1 MDLWLA
7 WYHCVKTLRPACR
20 RQRTFLWMVVVLI
33 GLSIRAD
40 LAGVTSFVRALG
52 LCPGAYL
59 LLLHFFHS
67 TALDLGALTSL
78 WVRLVPTIFAPFA
91 VGPYL
96 VCLADGIKA
105 PKEGR
110 KMPAVKSLH
119 QESDSNS
126 KPPFIMGHSLQAI
139 SLLASGPT
147 GHVVSVP
154 LAARIHEGIV
164 LSNRDKRTLLDKMV
178 GLFFAVVAAWVEK
191 KVILVADAYYA
202 SRKVINPLFAQG
214 HQLVTRAR
222 VNAVAYYPAPIPKR
236 RRRGRPRLY
245 GDKVRLRDL
254 ARDNKAAFESAPSPV
269 YGEQNVTLR
278 YFVADLLWRPVGRI
292 VRFVLVDHPVRG
304 LIFLLATDTAL
315 KPLEIIQ
322 LYGYRFKIETGFR
335 HAVQVLG
342 AYAYHFWMM
351 AMTPIRRRSGNQ
363 YLHRKTAEYRRQ
375 VQRKIG
381 AYHAFIQLACI
392 AQGLLLYLA
401 TSYGSLVWTRFR
413 SWLRTM
419 NPNQPPSELVVAYAL
434 RSDLPEFLASSGCHA
449 DLKKFLSRYR
459 QDGED
464 SAGRRR
470 VA

>member
-1 MDLWLA
+1 MTLWLA
-7 WYHCVKTLRPACR
+7 WYQCVKALRPACR
-20 RQRTFLWMVVVLI
+20 RKRTFLWMVVALM
-33 GLSIRAD
+33 GFSIRAD

-67 TALDLGALTSL
+67 AALDLGTLTSI
-78 WVRLVPTIFAPFA
+78 WVRLVPTLFAPFE

-96 VCLADGIKA
+96 VCLGDGIKA

-110 KMPAVKSLH
+110 QMPAVKSLH
-119 QESDSNS
+119 QESGCNS

-139 SLLASGPT
+139 SLLASGPA

-178 GLFFAVVAAWVEK
+178 GLFFSLVPPWDK
-191 KVILVADAYYA
+191 KVILVLDAYYA
-202 SRKVINPLFAQG
+202 SRKVINPLFAKG

-222 VNAVAYYPAPIPKR
+222 VNAVAYHPAPKPEH

-245 GDKVRLRDL
+245 GDKLRLKDL
-254 ARDNKAAFESAPSPV
+254 ARDQKAAFASAPSPV

-278 YFVADLLWRPVGRI
+278 YLVVDLLWRPVGRI
-292 VRFVLVDHPVRG
+292 VRFVLVDHPDRG
-304 LIFLLATDTAL
+304 LIFLLATDTSL

-335 HAVQVLG
+335 QAVQVLG
-342 AYAYHFWMM
+342 GYAYHFWMM

-363 YLHRKTAEYRRQ
+363 YLHRKTAEYRQ
-375 VQRKIG
+375 HVHRKIS
-381 AYHAFIQLACI
+381 AYHAYIQLGCI

-434 RSDLPEFLASSGCHA
+434 RSDLPEFLASPDADH
-449 DLKKFLSRYR
+449 DLKKFLSSY
-459 QDGED
+459 QNKAED
-464 SAGRRR
+464 PARRSR
-470 VA
+470 AA

>member
-7 WYHCVKTLRPACR
+7 WYHCVKILRPACR
-20 RQRTFLWMVVVLI
+20 RRRTFLWMVVALI

-40 LAGVTSFVRALG
+40 LAGVTSFVRALE

-67 TALDLGALTSL
+67 SALDLGALTSL
-78 WVRLVPTIFAPFA
+78 WVRLVPTLFVPCQ

-119 QESDSNS
+119 QESSSNS

-139 SLLASGPT
+139 SFLAAGPT
-147 GHVVSVP
+147 GHVLSVP
-154 LAARIHEGIV
+154 LAARIHEGVV

-178 GLFFAVVAAWVEK
+178 GLFFSVVSVWGRRVL
-191 KVILVADAYYA
+191 LVADAYYC
-202 SRKVINPLFAQG
+202 SRKIIAPLFAKG

-222 VNAVAYYPAPIPKR
+222 VNAVAYYPAPKPTH

-245 GDKVRLRDL
+245 GDKVRLKDL
-254 ARDNKAAFESAPSPV
+254 ARDSKATRHSAPSPV

-278 YFVADLLWRPVGRI
+278 YIVADLLWRPVGRI
-292 VRFVLVDHPVRG
+292 VRFVLVDHPHRG
-304 LIFLLATDTAL
+304 LIFLLSTDTSL

-322 LYGYRFKIETGFR
+322 AYGHRFEIETGFR
-335 HAVQVLG
+335 QAVQVLG

-351 AMTPIRRRSGNQ
+351 SMSPIRRRSGNQ
-363 YLHRKTAEYRRQ
+363 YLHRKTASYRQ
-375 VQRKIG
+375 HVHRKIG
-381 AYHAFIQLACI
+381 AYHAYIQLACI

-401 TSYGSLVWTRFR
+401 TSHGALVWDRFR

-449 DLKKFLSRYR
+449 DLKKFLSRYHK
-459 QDGED
+459 DGED
-464 SAGRRR
+464 AAGRRH